1 MNNETLTLAGGI
13 TEWGFLAVAAG
24 AYLTLSTAL
33 MAACFRWLRRLVD
46 NVMQRS
52 EERLDRLL
60 ETAGRQ
66 SDLLAE
72 VAEALRPLS
81 LSQART
87 VGSAVL
93 RAEALNTG
101 QAVAQWARAEHDD
114 ATLPKRWAQTA
125 AERCLRSVRTLL
137 NSFCY
142 RGRRLSAYTDDD
154 WADVVAEA
162 AAREARAPEGS
173 ATGGIARA
181 FEGLIADFYRR
192 LDA

>member
-52 EERLDRLL
+52 ETRLDRLL

-66 SDLLAE
+66 SELLAE

-93 RAEALNTG
+93 RAEALHTG
-101 QAVAQWARAEHDD
+101 QAVAQWAPAGHDD
-114 ATLPKRWAQTA
+114 AALLNRRARTA
-125 AERCLRSVRTLL
+125 AERCLSSVRTLM
-137 NSFCY
+137 NHFHY
-142 RGRRLSAYTDDD
+142 RGRRLSAYTDDG

-162 AAREARAPEGS
+162 AAREARAPAGT
-173 ATGGIARA
+173 ATGGIGRA

>member
-162 AAREARAPEGS
+162 AAREARAPAGS
-173 ATGGIARA
+173 ATSGIARA

>member
-1 MNNETLTLAGGI
+1 M
-13 TEWGFLAVAAG
+13 
-24 AYLTLSTAL
+24 
-33 MAACFRWLRRLVD
+33 
-46 NVMQRS
+46 
-52 EERLDRLL
+52 
-60 ETAGRQ
+60 
-66 SDLLAE
+66 
-72 VAEALRPLS
+72 AEALRPLS

-142 RGRRLSAYTDDD
+142 RGRRLSAYTDDG

-162 AAREARAPEGS
+162 AAREARAPAGS

>member
-24 AYLTLSTAL
+24 GYLTLSTAL

-72 VAEALRPLS
+72 VAEALQPLS

-142 RGRRLSAYTDDD
+142 RGRRLSAYTDDG

-162 AAREARAPEGS
+162 AAREARAPAGS

>member
-101 QAVAQWARAEHDD
+101 QAVAQWARAEHAD

-142 RGRRLSAYTDDD
+142 RGRRLSAYTDDG

-162 AAREARAPEGS
+162 AAREARAPAGS